1 MKVSATVL
9 VSLVSWVVAYPALVD
24 SGGLENIWGGAKE
37 EGQDKSQGLIE
48 NFKLLKDKF
57 TPPRLLESAK
67 FGKLGIPDP
76 SRQQSNENDGVS
88 TPPIFKS
95 LIGKDNVIVSTIS
108 NVVEAA
114 KGLVER
120 IKGNFQQEAELPFL
134 AHRGDKLTG
143 VVPGL
148 DKSDSAQLKGYE
160 SSGNDDSRIPIGIE
174 RNAVIEG
181 RANSYRESAEGG
193 ATEVAG
199 EKRAIH
205 SAGSRASS
213 EADGKTGASRGKQ
226 SAASQVSAEEIEEKS
241 AGAKRQ
247 SHSSVEIEKKSLN
260 SGERERVPE
269 DRGILSEKQLPARGA
284 TDDRAEE

>member
-114 KGLVER
+114 KGLV
-120 IKGNFQQEAELPFL
+120 EAELPFL